1 MAIYGSY
8 PVLTHLI
15 DYRRQTLIR
24 WQSSNFNNALFY
36 FLNAFLSSS
45 YCASKHHFCFFF
57 FFTSVFGI
65 IVTFLFDLLAFPDAT
80 ERWREVNKWVGLSHM
95 YLDSSRY
102 ESLHHTEIFFKI
114 WGIFSSLWTLGHP
127 ATHLCLLNTDLNLWT
142 LTHFYSAC
150 AIHLHGMEIV
160 IPTFPG
166 IIFTVHV
173 LLNQFRFF
181 SKRDAQESW
190 KPWQE
195 ECKHLKKWKKF
206 HSSRKALFHISFSR
220 ENRDA
225 LKKYTLNSRRS
236 LKLGNI
242 IRSFI
247 PLEIL

>member
-1 MAIYGSY
+1 MAIYGNY

-24 WQSSNFNNALFY
+24 WQSSNFNNAIIY

-57 FFTSVFGI
+57 FFSTSVFGI

-80 ERWREVNKWVGLSHM
+80 ERWREVNKWVGLPHM

-102 ESLHHTEIFFKI
+102 ESLYHTEIFFKI
-114 WGIFSSLWTLGHP
+114 WGIFSSLWTPGHP

-181 SKRDAQESW
+181 STGNVTHRNLGN
-190 KPWQE
+190 PG
-195 ECKHLKKWKKF
+195 
-206 HSSRKALFHISFSR
+206 
-220 ENRDA
+220 
-225 LKKYTLNSRRS
+225 RRS
-236 LKLGNI
+236 ASIWISERNSILQGKLF
-242 IRSFI
+242 FI
-247 PLEIL
+247 FLFRERTEMLWKSTFWIQGDPLN